1 KKLVEMLIK
10 EPVGSVYVI
19 GTHPADT
26 KLILNSLLARL
37 RKRPAGSCRA
47 YLDDLGRDTHLAK
60 YRQQFLGSGD
70 GCQFFAVYQ
79 AEERGRLIRG
89 RHGQDVDY
97 YATPARI
104 LKLVDERVEFALGVG
119 SKAGGNGAPGVG
131 LRPTGAHVLRLARG
145 HHFVVLAGGR
155 AGSADGPGCPCFGQ
169 CYPRGIPRPRW
180 AMMFFW
186 ISVVPPPTA
195 RPVCHRYWRSKRPF
209 SGTHLLFGSSWP

>member
-1 KKLVEMLIK
+1 MLIK

-79 AEERGRLIRG
+79 AEERGRLIR
-89 RHGQDVDY
+89 RRRETRQ
-97 YATPARI
+97 ACRAKAR
-104 LKLVDERVEFALGVG
+104 R
-119 SKAGGNGAPGVG
+119 
-131 LRPTGAHVLRLARG
+131 
-145 HHFVVLAGGR
+145 
-155 AGSADGPGCPCFGQ
+155 
-169 CYPRGIPRPRW
+169 
-180 AMMFFW
+180 
-186 ISVVPPPTA
+186 
-195 RPVCHRYWRSKRPF
+195 
-209 SGTHLLFGSSWP
+209 